1 MAKGFKLSKNN
12 TRGSTQGSSD
22 IQIDQAIGP
31 QTIAFHSVNNTTVV
45 TAYVGGTGGTTVGT
59 TSRTIQVHFKDAAGN
74 AYSDGFIVRQRGRK
88 QFLVQSVGTG
98 VSSLTR
104 CTLVESGTLAAK
116 QAYITFG
123 YQGGGTQYAFRISDR
138 FVWTNGSAPV
148 RYRYVL
154 GASAAVAYHQG
165 TADTYFKNSAGGD
178 EGLFA
183 VVEGA

>member
-12 TRGSTQGSSD
+12 TLGSTQGSSN
-22 IQIDQAIGP
+22 IQTDQAIGP
-31 QTIAFHSVNNTTVV
+31 QTIAFHTVDGSTV
-45 TAYVGGTGGTTVGT
+45 GTAYVGGTGGTSVGT
-59 TSRTIQVHFKDAAGN
+59 ASLTIQVHFKDKDGN

-88 QFLVQSVGTG
+88 QFLVQSAGTG
-98 VSSLTR
+98 VLTLTR
-104 CTLVESGTLAAK
+104 CTLVESGTLSAK

-154 GASAAVAYHQG
+154 GLSAAVGYHQG
-165 TADTYFKNSAGGD
+165 TADTYFKNPIGGD

-183 VVEGA
+183 VVEGL